1 MSDGRDGA
9 APRGETQEDEPHEG
23 GGALDLTYDLDAPP
37 AKVWRALSIP
47 AFRERWLPDV
57 ADPEPDAGSVVP
69 GEALRYRLRESEPP
83 FETSA
88 VTFRISPNETGGT
101 RLRILH
107 ERGKAAPPLMAANTN
122 QAARARVA

>member
-1 MSDGRDGA
+1 MSDRRDGA
-9 APRGETQEDEPHEG
+9 APQGETREDGPHEDG
-23 GGALDLTYDLDAPP
+23 AALDLTYDLDAPP

-47 AFRERWLPDV
+47 AFRERWLPGV

-88 VTFRISPNETGGT
+88 VTFRITPNETGGT

-107 ERGKAAPPLMAANTN
+107 VRGEAARPLMAANSN
-122 QAARARVA
+122 HVARARAA